1 MGSKH
6 ILAINTDPEANMV
19 TKANWAVIGD
29 LHEVIPAITAEVRK
43 RRG

>member
-1 MGSKH
+1 
-6 ILAINTDPEANMV
+6 MV
-19 TKANWAVIGD
+19 TKANWAIIGD